1 MNLSD
6 SSSRLRAALAPAILC
21 TGLLF
26 PHPSGARTLAEI
38 KALGTISMCANR
50 DALPFASDKAD
61 APGFQIELGRE
72 IAKALGVS
80 LSTEWILP
88 RRRASIVNCDMLF
101 DSINDP
107 AVYEGRILL
116 SRPYHRS
123 GIALG
128 LSSGARLVRDYREIE
143 TGRKVGVMINSLA
156 SVVLGKHGVA
166 TSPYAFESDLVEDLV
181 KGDLYGG
188 AVSSNTMSYYLFRH
202 PDSGLRLV
210 HAFDS
215 EPELA
220 WEVSIGLRQSDA
232 ALLAAVNGVLSRL
245 LADGTIARIYARY
258 GIEHRM
264 P

>member
-6 SSSRLRAALAPAILC
+6 SSSRLRAALATAILC

-26 PHPSGARTLAEI
+26 PHPGGARTLAEI

-107 AVYEGRILL
+107 AVYEGRMLL

-128 LSSGARLVRDYREIE
+128 LSPGARLVRDYREIE

-156 SVVLGKHGVA
+156 SVALGKHGVA
-166 TSPYAFESDLVEDLV
+166 TSPYVVESDLVEDLV
-181 KGDLYGG
+181 KGYLYGG

-215 EPELA
+215 EPELT

-232 ALLAAVNGVLSRL
+232 ALLAAVNDALSRL
-245 LADGTIARIYARY
+245 LADGTVARIYARY
-258 GIEHRM
+258 GIEHRT

>member
-1 MNLSD
+1 MNLSGY
-6 SSSRLRAALAPAILC
+6 SNGLRAVLVAASLC
-21 TGLLF
+21 AGLLF

-38 KALGTISMCANR
+38 KALGAISMCANP

-61 APGFQIELGRE
+61 PPGFQIELGRE

-80 LSTEWILP
+80 LRTEWILP
-88 RRRASIVNCDMLF
+88 RRRASVVNCDMLF

-107 AVYEGRILL
+107 AVYEGRMLL

-123 GIALG
+123 GVALG
-128 LSSGARLVRDYREIE
+128 LASGASPVRDYREIE

-156 SVVLGKHGVA
+156 SVVLGKHGVT
-166 TSPYAFESDLVEDLV
+166 TSPYAFESDLVEDLA

-188 AVSSNTMSYYLFRH
+188 AVSSNTMSYYIFRH

-210 HAFDS
+210 HAFGS
-215 EPELA
+215 EPELT
-220 WEVSIGLRQSDA
+220 WEVSVGLRKSDG
-232 ALLAAVNGVLSRL
+232 ALLDAVNKALSTL
-245 LADGTIARIYARY
+245 LADGTITRIYARY